1 MGALRQDLRYALRTL
16 TRSPGFTA
24 VAVATLA
31 LGIGANAAVFSIV
44 RGVLLTPLPY
54 RDAGRLLVGNASLPD
69 YEDIR
74 RETRSLDETA
84 VFATNLYNVGLE
96 RGEGTEQR
104 RGAEVSGEF
113 FRLFG
118 AAAAGRV
125 IGPADAREPVA
136 VLASAFARQR
146 YGSDRA
152 ALDQTLSL
160 GGRPFTIV
168 GVMPPGFEFPS
179 RQFDFWVPLEHE
191 MARTPAMAENRG
203 LRIFRVVAHVRPG
216 VSLQAARAEVA
227 EVSRRLQKIHPDT
240 NAGFT
245 AQFVPLKQRLLG
257 EVRPALW
264 TLFAAV
270 GLVLLIA
277 SANVANL
284 LLARG
289 AARSREIAIR
299 SALGAR
305 RGRLIRQLL
314 TESVLLSLAGA
325 TLGVL
330 LAAWAIS
337 ALPAVAPSDLPRLS
351 EVRLEVPVLL
361 FALGAAVASGLLFG
375 TAPAF
380 QASRTDLA
388 RAVADSARGSS
399 GRQSRLRGAL
409 VVAEV
414 ALAVVVL
421 VGAGLLARSLQRL
434 LHVEKGFRPQ
444 NVTSF
449 SVNVVDLDG
458 REARAAATLEIVRGI
473 RELPGVV
480 AAGAGTALPPQT
492 AQRATRFEIEGRVA
506 SASEDSSA
514 YFIAAT
520 PGYFDALGTRVFEGR
535 AFGDGDR
542 ADTAPVAL
550 VSRGLARRLFPG
562 ASAVG
567 RRLRLLNPEESS
579 DFREIVG
586 VVEDV
591 RYSGLDDPGDS
602 AIYTPFSQTP
612 FPWAYAMIRST
623 TPAETLAPA
632 VASLVR
638 RVHPALVAANVR
650 PLETFVSESVAGPRF
665 QAALLSS
672 FAGLALLLAAL
683 GLYGLVSYSA
693 TLRRREIGIRIALGA
708 RPGQILGLVTAG
720 GLRLVVVGLAIGCAA
735 ALGVTRL
742 LSSLLFEVRPTDPTT
757 YAAIA
762 ALLLAVGILAG
773 AIPARRAARI
783 DPLDALRSE

>member
-16 TRSPGFTA
+16 ARSPGFTA

-54 RDAGRLLVGNASLPD
+54 RDAGRLLFGNASLPD
-69 YEDIR
+69 YEDLR
-74 RETRSLDETA
+74 RDTGSLDAAA
-84 VFATNLYNVGLE
+84 VFATNLYNVGVDT
-96 RGEGTEQR
+96 GAGTEQR
-104 RGAEVSGEF
+104 RGALVSGEF
-113 FRLFG
+113 FPLFG
-118 AAAAGRV
+118 AAASGRT
-125 IGPADAREPVA
+125 IGADDARQPVA
-136 VLASAFARQR
+136 VLASAFARSR

-152 ALDQTLSL
+152 ALGQTLWL

-168 GVMPPGFEFPS
+168 GVMPAGFEFPS
-179 RQFDFWVPLEHE
+179 RQFDFWVPLDHE
-191 MARTPAMAENRG
+191 MARTPAMAQNRG
-203 LRIFRVVAHVRPG
+203 LRIFRVIAHVRAG
-216 VSLQAARAEVA
+216 VSIDAARAELTEA
-227 EVSRRLQKIHPDT
+227 SRRLQKTYPET
-240 NAGFT
+240 NTGWT
-245 AQFVPLKQRLLG
+245 AEFVPLEERVVG

-264 TLFAAV
+264 TLFGAV

-284 LLARG
+284 LLARS
-289 AARSREIAIR
+289 AARAREIAIR

-314 TESVLLSLAGA
+314 TESVLLSLTGA
-325 TLGVL
+325 ALGVL

-337 ALPAVAPSDLPRLS
+337 ALPAVAPADLPRLS
-351 EVRLEVPVLL
+351 EVRLDVPVLL
-361 FALGAAVASGLLFG
+361 FTLGAAVASGLLFG

-380 QASRTDLA
+380 QASRNDLA
-388 RAVADSARGSS
+388 RTFADAARGSA

-421 VGAGLLARSLQRL
+421 AGAGLLARSLQRL
-434 LHVEKGFRPQ
+434 LNVDKGFRPQ

-449 SVNVVDLDG
+449 SLNVGDLDG
-458 REARAAATLEIVRGI
+458 REARAAAAAEVVAGLRQ
-473 RELPGVV
+473 LPGVV
-480 AAGAGTALPPQT
+480 TAGAGTALPPQT
-492 AQRATRFEIEGRVA
+492 AQRGTRFEIEGRVTGE
-506 SASEDSSA
+506 SEDSSA

-520 PGYFDALGTRVFEGR
+520 PGYFDALGTRVLEGR
-535 AFGDGDR
+535 AFGEGDR
-542 ADTAPVAL
+542 AETAPVAL
-550 VSRGLARRLFPG
+550 VSRGLAKRLFPG

-567 RRLRLLNPEESS
+567 RRVRLLNPEESR

-591 RYSGLDDPGDS
+591 RYRGLDDPGDS
-602 AIYTPFSQTP
+602 AIYTPFAQTP
-612 FPWAYAMIRST
+612 FLWAYVMIRST

-632 VASLVR
+632 VANLVR
-638 RVHPALVAANVR
+638 RVHPALIAANIR
-650 PLETFVSESVAGPRF
+650 PLETTVSESVAGPRF

-693 TLRRREIGIRIALGA
+693 ALRRREIGIRIALGA
-708 RPGQILGLVTAG
+708 RPRQILGLVTAG
-720 GLRLVVVGLAIGCAA
+720 GLKLVVIGLAIGCAA
-735 ALGVTRL
+735 ALGATRL
-742 LSSLLFEVRPTDPTT
+742 LSSLLYEVRPTDPAT
-757 YAAIA
+757 YLTIA
-762 ALLLAVGILAG
+762 AVLLAVGVTAG
-773 AIPARRAARI
+773 AIPARRAART
-783 DPLDALRSE
+783 DPLEALRSE